1 LSATRLLLPFTEQLD
16 ARSIDYAIRLA
27 QSEGAVLILLSLLVV
42 RPEYKSGK
50 IRLEQI
56 QQSKD
61 FLVFTTNKAHRV
73 GVPVET
79 HEIYTHDAV
88 QSLTLQA
95 QEQMCDAILLF
106 VRNKQGVLLQSD
118 EIKRTLE
125 WQGMARYVLD
135 IPMPISRPLHTAFWT
150 GLARWW
156 KTPFAER
163 VAAHLYACHADKNTH
178 PSILDHLSK

>member
-1 LSATRLLLPFTEQLD
+1 MSATRLLLPFTEGLD
-16 ARSIDYAIRLA
+16 ARSIDYAVRLA
-27 QSEGAVLILLSLLVV
+27 QDEGAVLVLLSLLVA
-42 RPEYKSGK
+42 RPEYKGGK

-61 FLVFTTNKAHRV
+61 FLAFTMNKAQRA
-73 GVPVET
+73 GVSVET

-106 VRNKQGVLLQSD
+106 VRNKQGVLLQSN

-125 WQGMARYVLD
+125 WQGIARYVLD
-135 IPMPISRPLHTAFWT
+135 IPIQASMPLHTMLWMRLT
-150 GLARWW
+150 HRW
-156 KTPFAER
+156 KTASAEG
-163 VAAHLYACHADKNTH
+163 VATHMYACHADKNTH